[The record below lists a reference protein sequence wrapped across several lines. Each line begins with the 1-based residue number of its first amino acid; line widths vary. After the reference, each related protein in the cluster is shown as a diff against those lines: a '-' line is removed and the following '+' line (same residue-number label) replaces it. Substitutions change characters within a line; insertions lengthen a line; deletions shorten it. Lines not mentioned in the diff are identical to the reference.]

1 MSFKKSSKILIPI
14 LIVIIAIGSFGY
26 INSDIYRKKTL
37 KKKVYDASQKT
48 IQYYYDTYKPQ
59 EFAGILD
66 WPALGLYGFGEDVS
80 GEVWTVNGKNAVY
93 WREQQVKNGDGLSKT
108 KNTDYQRTI
117 IGITAAKK
125 DPRNFG
131 GVNLVKAVKETMLE
145 NGHFADSVEDKKTKK
160 PVGNDLIN
168 SQCFGAIALHCA
180 GEPIPNRDKAIRWLE
195 KNQHHDGGF
204 TWDVKDFTEKEDY
217 LKTTSDVDMTA
228 AVLMAFSTL
237 GADKD
242 YPPVKRALNFLR
254 KHQLDNGGFE
264 SWGTQNPESDV
275 WAIQAMLMY
284 GENPMSKQWEKKK
297 GCNPVTFLLKH
308 QLPNGAFTHVL
319 DEKDMLPVYNN
330 SLTTYEGLYGMA
342 DIYNEETTYDRLF
355 KANRPKAEKIL
366 YSDFKEGDYGYKEA
380 IEVVYDYIM
389 DTYKDG
395 TFKPN
400 KKITKGELAR
410 YLVNALNLQTDFYEK
425 YSGDELKFVEKNKKS
440 DVLEI
445 DNDNNYIE
453 LCMEKGIFKDISVL
467 DKKGDSNKEITG
479 QEFISALINGS
490 KLKNKSLKGEKLTFD
505 GFNDNNTVSR
515 AECAV
520 SFSKFKNLVK

>member
-1 MSFKKSSKILIPI
+1 
-14 LIVIIAIGSFGY
+14 
-26 INSDIYRKKTL
+26 
-37 KKKVYDASQKT
+37 
-48 IQYYYDTYKPQ
+48 
-59 EFAGILD
+59 
-66 WPALGLYGFGEDVS
+66 
-80 GEVWTVNGKNAVY
+80 
-93 WREQQVKNGDGLSKT
+93 
-108 KNTDYQRTI
+108 
-117 IGITAAKK
+117 
-125 DPRNFG
+125 
-131 GVNLVKAVKETMLE
+131 
-145 NGHFADSVEDKKTKK
+145 
-160 PVGNDLIN
+160 
-168 SQCFGAIALHCA
+168 
-180 GEPIPNRDKAIRWLE
+180 
-195 KNQHHDGGF
+195 
-204 TWDVKDFTEKEDY
+204 
-217 LKTTSDVDMTA
+217 MTA

-425 YSGDELKFVEKNKKS
+425 YSGDELKFVEKIRNQT
-440 DVLEI
+440 
-445 DNDNNYIE
+445 Y
-453 LCMEKGIFKDISVL
+453 
-467 DKKGDSNKEITG
+467 
-479 QEFISALINGS
+479 
-490 KLKNKSLKGEKLTFD
+490 
-505 GFNDNNTVSR
+505 
-515 AECAV
+515 
-520 SFSKFKNLVK
+520 

>member
-1 MSFKKSSKILIPI
+1 MVWQIYIMKKQLM
-14 LIVIIAIGSFGY
+14 IGF
-26 INSDIYRKKTL
+26 
-37 KKKVYDASQKT
+37 
-48 IQYYYDTYKPQ
+48 
-59 EFAGILD
+59 
-66 WPALGLYGFGEDVS
+66 
-80 GEVWTVNGKNAVY
+80 
-93 WREQQVKNGDGLSKT
+93 
-108 KNTDYQRTI
+108 
-117 IGITAAKK
+117 
-125 DPRNFG
+125 
-131 GVNLVKAVKETMLE
+131 
-145 NGHFADSVEDKKTKK
+145 
-160 PVGNDLIN
+160 
-168 SQCFGAIALHCA
+168 
-180 GEPIPNRDKAIRWLE
+180 
-195 KNQHHDGGF
+195 
-204 TWDVKDFTEKEDY
+204 
-217 LKTTSDVDMTA
+217 
-228 AVLMAFSTL
+228 
-237 GADKD
+237 
-242 YPPVKRALNFLR
+242 
-254 KHQLDNGGFE
+254 
-264 SWGTQNPESDV
+264 
-275 WAIQAMLMY
+275 
-284 GENPMSKQWEKKK
+284 
-297 GCNPVTFLLKH
+297 
-308 QLPNGAFTHVL
+308 
-319 DEKDMLPVYNN
+319 
-330 SLTTYEGLYGMA
+330 
-342 DIYNEETTYDRLF
+342 F